1 MRMTFC
7 MVLATATLAL
17 VTSCATLVAGGS
29 PTIIIDGD
37 TPNPVTIVTAK
48 KTYKDVLLP
57 VTVEVNRHKIEG
69 QRIQVLSKTEKY
81 RDLYLTKKTNSWA
94 YGNILLGGLIGW
106 GIDLITNCVA
116 KPKDTNFYLIEKKDM
131 PRLAAPAADTLTTS
145 PVSEP

>member
-1 MRMTFC
+1 MRKTFC

-17 VTSCATLVAGGS
+17 VTSCATLVAGGN

-37 TPNPVTIVTAK
+37 TPNPVTIVTAR

-81 RDLYLTKKTNSWA
+81 RDIYLTKKTNSWA

-131 PRLAAPAADTLTTS
+131 PQLAAPAADTLTTS
-145 PVSEP
+145 PASKP

>member
-1 MRMTFC
+1 MI
-7 MVLATATLAL
+7 LATATLAL

-81 RDLYLTKKTNSWA
+81 RDIYLTKKTNSWA

-116 KPKDTNFYLIEKKDM
+116 KPKDTNFYLIEKQDM
-131 PRLAAPAADTLTTS
+131 PQFAAPAADTLTTR
-145 PVSEP
+145 PASEP